1 MDVGRTTAQRNK
13 IVKDTLLLNVASAV
27 SQVTSVV
34 QSFLIMRVLVPGA
47 LGVWLGFG
55 VALGYSAYIHLGLD
69 YGMGMRLPYYRGRG
83 DSRKEGECEDSTYVT
98 WTGLALLFSVG
109 MVTYALSHFRT
120 NPTLA
125 WTLFVVAMMAPL
137 EQQSGFLG
145 RWQTAAR
152 SDFRLPSI
160 MGVGRAVAAVLILVP
175 TAYFFGAKGMML
187 GSLSLSLVM
196 CVTWWSMTTF
206 RYRARVSMRA
216 ALDIIA
222 VGMPVLLISLA
233 ATLIQT
239 IDRLIIASRLGAT
252 SLGYYGATSLGGALL
267 LGVLSQ
273 SGSAMAP
280 HLSEELGRSDGK
292 ASALE
297 RFLVKPTIINAFVG
311 AAGVMVLMFVVPA
324 FIRVLLPRYV
334 PGIPAFYAFVPGFF
348 FLVLV
353 NSSHNILANVLIAG
367 SPRKIVVMA
376 GFQAVALL
384 VEIGCALLFI
394 RLDWGITGVAVAS
407 TLSYAVYGG
416 CILGATTWY
425 VVRDPA
431 QRLVFF
437 FHVMVPFFYCGLA
450 TGASMWVGRAL
461 AGNAMAQAAIGL
473 VTSLVLLVP
482 LTLWL
487 EARIGVMRDLRG
499 IVEGLRARYLG
510 AAAVPNVG

>member
-1 MDVGRTTAQRNK
+1 MTDSRATALRDK

-27 SQVTSVV
+27 SQVTAIV
-34 QSFLIMRVLVPGA
+34 QSFLIMRVLLPGA

-55 VALGYSAYIHLGLD
+55 VACGYSAYLHLGLD

-83 DSRKEGECEDSTYVT
+83 DAHMEGECEDSTFIT
-98 WTGLALLFSVG
+98 WTGLALLFSAG
-109 MVTYALSHFRT
+109 MTVYALAQLRT

-152 SDFRLPSI
+152 SDFQLPSF
-160 MGVGRAVAAVLILVP
+160 MAVGRAVAAVLILVP

-187 GSLSLSLVM
+187 GSLFLSLVM
-196 CVTWWSMTTF
+196 CLTWWSRTTF

-216 ALDIIA
+216 ALDT
-222 VGMPVLLISLA
+222 VGVGLPVLIISLA
-233 ATLIQT
+233 GTLIQT
-239 IDRLIIASRLGAT
+239 IDRVIIASRLGAT
-252 SLGYYGATSLGGALL
+252 SLGYYGVTSLGGALL

-273 SGSAMAP
+273 SGSAMGP

-292 ASALE
+292 AAALD
-297 RFLVKPTIINAFVG
+297 RFLVKPTIINAFIA

-324 FIRVLLPRYV
+324 FIRLLLPRYV

-353 NSSHNILANVLIAG
+353 YSSHNILANILIAG

-416 CILGATTWY
+416 CILGATTWH
-425 VVRDPA
+425 VVHDPA
-431 QRLVFF
+431 RRLVFL
-437 FHVMVPFFYCGLA
+437 FHVTVPFFYCGLA
-450 TGASMWVGRAL
+450 MGASMWVGRLL
-461 AGNAMAQAAIGL
+461 AANAIAQAAIGL
-473 VTSLVLLVP
+473 VTSLLLLVP

-487 EARIGVMRDLRG
+487 ESRIGVMRDLRG
-499 IVEGLRARYLG
+499 IVEGLRVRYLG
-510 AAAVPNVG
+510 AVQNAG